1 MSKFKDAL
9 VIDTNN
15 TYFWKQKNK
24 LVIRSIEIKMKQKM
38 LDFHL
43 KKSHMKAEK
52 KHWFNGEQQ
61 RVLK

>member
-1 MSKFKDAL
+1 M
-9 VIDTNN
+9 IDTNN